1 MNEWN
6 DYEWREKLKKLDYDC
21 FERLCECRNNKNDII
36 KIASLMHCYNENKTS
51 GECLDRTLEWI
62 GDWDFYC
69 KAVRPERAPL
79 KTRSSAR
86 RARCADCRSNGPRR
100 SPPPPYRPARHRRR
114 WRCRGQA

>member
-36 KIASLMHCYNENKTS
+36 KIASLMHCYNENRTS

-62 GDWDFYC
+62 GDWNGQYQLTNLTYQ
-69 KAVRPERAPL
+69 ER
-79 KTRSSAR
+79 TRLYNSIV
-86 RARCADCRSNGPRR
+86 
-100 SPPPPYRPARHRRR
+100 
-114 WRCRGQA
+114 